1 MLWLCDRSSAP
12 AGALTAQTQRG
23 APPGSSLTH
32 SVLLRWSSEDALWTH
47 CRSTMSKFAKALY
60 DNAAECADELAF
72 RKGDIVMVM
81 EQNVSDTSGWWNC
94 SLHGR
99 RGLAPANRLV
109 LLPQTVT
116 AAGPLRHGAEEPA
129 MNKAKSHVNVQNIY
143 QIPSPPRPISTVTYE
158 CMDMMCKDPSLP
170 SVAPSSQIPRQETNG
185 LGLNKP
191 PFSSLASSPKR
202 EVYDV
207 PSQTRQTSLL
217 VESSPPGQIPKTKFL
232 ASVLEPENTSDTPES
247 LRSNSQT
254 NTYVHAVPPSLAQ
267 DSAIPVPSGTEY
279 QHKVPIGCST
289 LPNSRKHEWIYDVP
303 AGSEKQSFPQG
314 TYDTLPPRA
323 TCRQLYDTIPAQK
336 TNPNS
341 SIYDTPK
348 PCIADKLCPP
358 KAFPCPPLS
367 NIPPTQQ
374 PTEESPYDVPPKEDP
389 LPQVVSDPLGDHNSL
404 ERRGDNK
411 NILELKRVRLQR
423 MRNFLAC
430 TTFHDLP
437 GSGMATVPE
446 NEQFRPG
453 LSAVLSQRISTASS
467 SSTSSSTSSCDSLAL
482 SSPSPE
488 PLREVALSQEEACR
502 KLLELQDSICG
513 AMPQLMDFVSSNWRC
528 KNHLE
533 KHLKEIKEATE
544 TIVSSVTCFL
554 NFALDIKGNA
564 RHLTDTNLQTRLYK
578 QLSIVEDSGVIL
590 QQTASSLNTA
600 GWPLDTLCQDAGQ
613 TQNPDQLDRFV
624 MVARTV
630 PDDVKRL
637 VSIIYGNSKLLF
649 KTPHKDQEPVSNR
662 SPKQTKKSPDK
673 TEGQESQEDDNDYVE
688 LQRKF
693 EERKP
698 EEILKGPKENISP
711 ASKQVE
717 NKRNSS
723 DSSSSTEEH
732 QPTSLSEHC
741 RLYFG
746 ALQKAIGGFVESLQN
761 DQPPEKFISQSKLV
775 IMVGQR
781 LLDTLC
787 REARRRGSCKS
798 LLCKSNHLCALLK
811 QLAVATKKAAVHY
824 PEKQALLEVQDFAK
838 ELAQIAQQ
846 FRISLDL

>member
-1 MLWLCDRSSAP
+1 
-12 AGALTAQTQRG
+12 
-23 APPGSSLTH
+23 
-32 SVLLRWSSEDALWTH
+32 
-47 CRSTMSKFAKALY
+47 MSKFAKALY
-60 DNAAECADELAF
+60 DNVAECADELAF

-81 EQNVSDTSGWWNC
+81 EQNVSDTSGWWKC

-99 RGLAPANRLV
+99 RGLAPANRLE
-109 LLPQTVT
+109 LLPQTAT
-116 AAGPLRHGAEEPA
+116 AAGPLRHDVENPA
-129 MNKAKSHVNVQNIY
+129 MNKAKSHVKVQNIY
-143 QIPSPPRPISTVTYE
+143 QIPSPPRPISTITYE
-158 CMDMMCKDPSLP
+158 RMDMIGKAPSSP
-170 SVAPSSQIPRQETNG
+170 SVASRGQILSASRQETNG
-185 LGLNKP
+185 PGLKKP

-202 EVYDV
+202 ELYDV
-207 PSQTRQTSLL
+207 PSQARQTSLL
-217 VESSPPGQIPKTKFL
+217 LKSSPPSQIPKTNFL
-232 ASVLEPENTSDTPES
+232 ASVSEPENTSDTPES

-254 NTYVHAVPPSLAQ
+254 DCYVYAVPPPLAQ
-267 DSAIPVPSGTEY
+267 DPNYDFPVPSGTEY
-279 QHKVPIGCST
+279 QHKIPSGFST
-289 LPNSRKHEWIYDVP
+289 LPHPPKREWIYDIP

-323 TCRQLYDTIPAQK
+323 TCRQLYDTIPAPK
-336 TNPNS
+336 TNPKS

-348 PCIADKLCPP
+348 PNIADKPCPP
-358 KAFPCPPLS
+358 KTFPRTPLS
-367 NIPPTQQ
+367 NKPPIQQ
-374 PTEESPYDVPPKEDP
+374 PTEESSYDAPPKEDP
-389 LPQVVSDPLGDHNSL
+389 LPQVVSDPLGDHKSL
-404 ERRGDNK
+404 ERRGDPN

-430 TTFHDLP
+430 TTFQDLP
-437 GSGMATVPE
+437 GSRKAMVPE
-446 NEQFRPG
+446 NEQFRSG
-453 LSAVLSQRISTASS
+453 LSAVLNQRISTAS
-467 SSTSSSTSSCDSLAL
+467 SSSTSSCDSLAL
-482 SSPSPE
+482 SSSSPE

-502 KLLELQDSICG
+502 KLLELQDSVCG

-544 TIVSSVTCFL
+544 TIISTVTCFL
-554 NFALDIKGNA
+554 NFALDVKGNA
-564 RHLTDTNLQTRLYK
+564 RRLTDTNLQTRLYK

-600 GWPLDTLCQDAGQ
+600 GWTLDTLCQDAGQ

-637 VSIIYGNSKLLF
+637 VSIIYANSKLLF
-649 KTPHKDQEPVSNR
+649 KTPQKDEEPVSNR
-662 SPKQTKKSPDK
+662 SPPQTKKSPDK
-673 TEGQESQEDDNDYVE
+673 TEERQESQEEDNDYVE
-688 LQRKF
+688 LQRKI

-698 EEILKGPKENISP
+698 EEIIQEPKENISP

-717 NKRNSS
+717 DMRNSS
-723 DSSSSTEEH
+723 DSSNSTEEQ
-732 QPTSLSEHC
+732 QPASLSEHC

-761 DQPPEKFISQSKLV
+761 NQPPEKFISQSKLV

-787 REARRRGSCKS
+787 REAQRRGSCKT

-824 PEKQALLEVQDFAK
+824 PEKQALMEVQDFAK

-846 FRISLDL
+846 YRISLDL

>member
-1 MLWLCDRSSAP
+1 KNP
-12 AGALTAQTQRG
+12 TNLTNCF
-23 APPGSSLTH
+23 PL
-32 SVLLRWSSEDALWTH
+32 
-47 CRSTMSKFAKALY
+47 SKFAKALY

-185 LGLNKP
+185 LGLNK
-191 PFSSLASSPKR
+191 
-202 EVYDV
+202 V
-207 PSQTRQTSLL
+207 Q
-217 VESSPPGQIPKTKFL
+217 KFYL
-232 ASVLEPENTSDTPES
+232 CA
-247 LRSNSQT
+247 
-254 NTYVHAVPPSLAQ
+254 VHAVPPSLAQ

-389 LPQVVSDPLGDHNSL
+389 LPQVV
-404 ERRGDNK
+404 R
-411 NILELKRVRLQR
+411 
-423 MRNFLAC
+423 
-430 TTFHDLP
+430 
-437 GSGMATVPE
+437 SGMATVPE

-688 LQRKF
+688 KNAL
-693 EERKP
+693 
-698 EEILKGPKENISP
+698 I
-711 ASKQVE
+711 
-717 NKRNSS
+717 
-723 DSSSSTEEH
+723 SSTEEH